1 MAASHN
7 QDIQLFNIAVL
18 QRFQVYKS
26 LAWLNELPEAEARK
40 VLLDCCGSPE
50 WADRMIKERP
60 FRMLEGLF
68 LAADAIWFS
77 LTPADWLRAFAAHPK
92 IGSTDS
98 AAANTRASEWS
109 AGEQAGTAKAD
120 KKVKK
125 QLAEANGLYEE
136 KFGFIF
142 IVCATGRSAEEM
154 LEMCKARLRN
164 RLGTEMMIAAEEQ
177 RKITELRLNKLL
189 ENELHYNTRA

>member
-1 MAASHN
+1 MAASHK
-7 QDIQLFNIAVL
+7 QVIQFDIAVL

-40 VLLDCCGSPE
+40 VFLDCCGSPE
-50 WADRMIKERP
+50 WADRMMRERP

-68 LAADAIWFS
+68 RAADTVWYS
-77 LTPADWLRAFAAHPK
+77 LTPANWLKAFAAHPR

-120 KKVKK
+120 NSVKN

-142 IVCATGRSAEEM
+142 IVCATGRTAEEM
-154 LEMCKARLRN
+154 LEMCQARLQN
-164 RLGTEMMIAAEEQ
+164 RLGTEMMIAAGEQ

-189 ENELHYNTRA
+189 ENELHHNTRP

>member
-1 MAASHN
+1 MAASHRN
-7 QDIQLFNIAVL
+7 CIQFDIAVL

-68 LAADAIWFS
+68 RAADAVWYS
-77 LTPADWLRAFAAHPK
+77 LTPADWLIAFAAHPR
-92 IGSTDS
+92 IGSTVS
-98 AAANTRASEWS
+98 AAVNTRASEWS
-109 AGEQAGTAKAD
+109 AGEQAGTAEAAKT
-120 KKVKK
+120 VKK
-125 QLAEANGLYEE
+125 QLADANGLYEA

-154 LEMCKARLRN
+154 LEICKARLQN

-177 RKITELRLNKLL
+177 RKITELRLSKLL
-189 ENELHYNTRA
+189 EHELHYNTRP